1 MYVLENSQVK
11 YCKILAQYYFL
22 WNVIYELVT
31 TIILSPRLSTGTR
44 TAPLSQILY
53 FNSLMLVATYVQRI
67 FVRIRIGMSGVIF
80 LSSNYITIYSDVW

>member
-31 TIILSPRLSTGTR
+31 IYPCLSTGTR